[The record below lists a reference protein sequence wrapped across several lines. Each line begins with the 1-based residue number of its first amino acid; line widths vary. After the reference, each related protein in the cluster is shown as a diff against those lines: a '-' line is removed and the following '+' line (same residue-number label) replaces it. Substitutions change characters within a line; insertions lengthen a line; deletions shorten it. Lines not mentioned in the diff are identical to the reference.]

1 LARALG
7 VERYLRV
14 LPPEKDPR
22 VLYAASDALV
32 LPSWAEGMPNAVLE
46 AQLAGLPVVVTRQA
60 NRDGLVS
67 AGHSGLV
74 VRTGSPRALAE
85 GIANLMSLSEIERRA
100 MGARGRAS
108 LLERFPVEPI
118 MERLA
123 LLYDEAIA
131 TRSARPVTLSAARRS
146 AQKRRSAEG

>member
-1 LARALG
+1 
-7 VERYLRV
+7 
-14 LPPEKDPR
+14 
-22 VLYAASDALV
+22 LYAASDALV

-67 AGHSGLV
+67 PGHSGLV
-74 VRTGSPRALAE
+74 VRTGSRRALA
-85 GIANLMSLSEIERRA
+85 GAIADLMSLSEIERRA
-100 MGARGRAS
+100 MGARGRSS

-118 MERLA
+118 VERLA
-123 LLYDEAIA
+123 ALYDEAIA
-131 TRSARPVTLSAARRS
+131 AQSTRSVALSATRRG